1 MNERMEMFFK
11 KLGEDKEFAEKIF
24 KEENKAEDVQAI
36 AKEAGIELSLDDVMK
51 AKDIIIEVV
60 EKQKDGELSD
70 EDLEN
75 VAGGFI
81 ITATILGQTIWV
93 TAVTITIDHGW

>member
-11 KLGEDKEFAEKIF
+11 KLAEDQEFAKAVF

-36 AKEAGIELSLDDVMK
+36 AQEAGLELSLDDIMK
-51 AKDIIIEVV
+51 AKDMIIEAI
-60 EKQKDGELSD
+60 EKQKEGELSD

-75 VAGGFI
+75 VAGGFPGLITSI
-81 ITATILGQTIWV
+81 ISTTLFV
-93 TAVTITIDHGW
+93 TVTIDHGW